1 MKKALPR
8 ASLAE
13 YIQNAGGSKAETVV
27 GLVKSSRRCLIE
39 DYSRFSEEFKC
50 DQKTPAGP
58 MRIVILVKVIYA
70 ESP

>member
-27 GLVKSSRRCLIE
+27 GLVKSSRRCLTE
-39 DYSRFSEEFKC
+39 DYYRFSEELTC
-50 DQKTPAGP
+50 AQNSPAGSV
-58 MRIVILVKVIYA
+58 RIATSVKVIDA
-70 ESP
+70 EMT